1 MEVTPVEAFDDTD
14 GAARAQLNDSD
25 GAARARL
32 KAELKAEILAEL
44 DAQEL
49 RGPSLLDVA
58 RSIKPTIMGEMGG
71 SSVMRKRLSTM
82 ARVETGEDKVPSFQ
96 PLHERTD
103 ASYYFRVETMVLYD
117 PTTWRVAMHWVLVC
131 LSVLLQLLALQTVWQ
146 ALWYP
151 FDFMKWGLSVDEA
164 RRYFHSGIAFPA
176 SYRKLF
182 HYADDSSLMGV
193 PIIVFGPLFFCVFV
207 LVMSTTDEE
216 ASCKAGYLLLRREV
230 AAADARTAKVR
241 LVACYLLHVV
251 RLSLVC
257 LATAFVLEIDE
268 VIFVVMP
275 SHNFYGVEHA
285 DHRSRYARRLRLAR
299 NRFRDAVAAVERA
312 PRSLRRLYDA
322 TSWLFP
328 LGVGGCVFQITLLM
342 QHYTSRSYNWLVYG
356 LLAVILV
363 DLEVAVFVVAADG
376 GESSRVRDAAVAA
389 RGGGARGP
397 RAAAASLAWLL
408 FTGAVLVVARIV
420 VVRWVLG
427 NLLPFGM
434 SAASLPLDFW
444 DSVDPTPNRP
454 EDRYDYDYDYGEAAY
469 GNGADYAY
477 GGDYAG

>member
-1 MEVTPVEAFDDTD
+1 MEVTPIEAFDDTD
-14 GAARAQLNDSD
+14 GAARAQLNDTD
-25 GAARARL
+25 GAVRAQL

-49 RGPSLLDVA
+49 RGPELLDVA

-103 ASYYFRVETMVLYD
+103 ASYYFRVETM
-117 PTTWRVAMHWVLVC
+117 
-131 LSVLLQLLALQTVWQ
+131 TVWQ

-151 FDFMKWGLSVDEA
+151 DFMKWGLSVDEA

-230 AAADARTAKVR
+230 AAADARTAKVFYDIAAQI
-241 LVACYLLHVV
+241 LGTSDGPFNLL
-251 RLSLVC
+251 LNS

-268 VIFVVMP
+268 VIFVDMP

-285 DHRSRYARRLRLAR
+285 DHRSRYAAAPARAEPVPRRPHEELQLAR
-299 NRFRDAVAAVERA
+299 VRAARRD
-312 PRSLRRLYDA
+312 PRGSGGRGVRRRRGRRRVLK
-322 TSWLFP
+322 
-328 LGVGGCVFQITLLM
+328 
-342 QHYTSRSYNWLVYG
+342 
-356 LLAVILV
+356 
-363 DLEVAVFVVAADG
+363 
-376 GESSRVRDAAVAA
+376 VRDAAVAA

>member
-49 RGPSLLDVA
+49 RGPELLDVA

-251 RLSLVC
+251 RLSLVWYFYDIAAQILGTSDGPFNLLLNS

-285 DHRSRYARRLRLAR
+285 DHRSRYAGGSGSRGTG
-299 NRFRDAVAAVERA
+299 
-312 PRSLRRLYDA
+312 SA
-322 TSWLFP
+322 TPSRP
-328 LGVGGCVFQITLLM
+328 
-342 QHYTSRSYNWLVYG
+342 SRSYNWLVYG

-363 DLEVAVFVVAADG
+363 DLEIAVFVVAADG
-376 GESSRVRDAAVAA
+376 GESSKVRDAAVATG
-389 RGGGARGP
+389 GGGAGGP

-477 GGDYAG
+477 GGDYYAG

>member
-49 RGPSLLDVA
+49 RGPELLDVA

-251 RLSLVC
+251 RLSLVWYVSRRAG
-257 LATAFVLEIDE
+257 LAPSARAAGIFTTSPRKFWARPTGRSICCSTASRR
-268 VIFVVMP
+268 P
-275 SHNFYGVEHA
+275 S
-285 DHRSRYARRLRLAR
+285 
-299 NRFRDAVAAVERA
+299 
-312 PRSLRRLYDA
+312 
-322 TSWLFP
+322 
-328 LGVGGCVFQITLLM
+328 C
-342 QHYTSRSYNWLVYG
+342 SRSTRSSSSSCRATTSTASSTRTTG
-356 LLAVILV
+356 RATR
-363 DLEVAVFVVAADG
+363 G
-376 GESSRVRDAAVAA
+376 GSGSRGTGSATPSRPWSGRRGACGASTTRRPGSSRSAS
-389 RGGGARGP
+389 
-397 RAAAASLAWLL
+397 AAASSRSRCSCS
-408 FTGAVLVVARIV
+408 TTRP
-420 VVRWVLG
+420 RG
-427 NLLPFGM
+427 N
-434 SAASLPLDFW
+434 
-444 DSVDPTPNRP
+444 
-454 EDRYDYDYDYGEAAY
+454 
-469 GNGADYAY
+469 
-477 GGDYAG
+477 